1 MQTHGFGGK
10 GREFLMNRV
19 SIQPALLRWAP
30 ERSQRSAVELQKR
43 FPQLEA
49 WEQGNTLPT
58 LKQLEAYARA
68 TRTPIGY
75 LFLPE
80 PPIEAMPVTDFRTI
94 GDADVN
100 RPSPDLLDM
109 LYLCQQR
116 QDWYRDEARTSG
128 EQPLAF
134 VGSLDTSEVTINA
147 AARLRDTLEFDVEQ
161 QRRVRTWSEAL
172 RRFIQQVDSSGVLVM
187 VSGVVGNNTHR
198 LLDPKEFRGFAL
210 ADPFAPLVFINGK
223 TPRLRKSLLWPTR
236 SLIFGS
242 ENPVSRTHRLTLSK
256 TPTFVADA
264 ESTPQHSSERWC
276 DSVAAELLAP
286 ARMLRE
292 EFNADTPLNIEANRL
307 ARRFKVSVAVVLR
320 RTKDVVGLSD
330 DAYWHAYRQAAKQ
343 AQESQKKKRGGDYYR
358 NSGARCSKRFARA
371 LVASVL
377 EGRTSY
383 TESMRLLDIK
393 NPSTL
398 GTLAQ
403 KLGVGA

>member
-1 MQTHGFGGK
+1 MLELH
-10 GREFLMNRV
+10 
-19 SIQPALLRWAP
+19 AHLLATSFSRA
-30 ERSQRSAVELQKR
+30 S
-43 FPQLEA
+43 
-49 WEQGNTLPT
+49 
-58 LKQLEAYARA
+58 LKL
-68 TRTPIGY
+68 
-75 LFLPE
+75 
-80 PPIEAMPVTDFRTI
+80 PVTDFRTV

-116 QDWYRDEARTSG
+116 QDWYREEARTSG
-128 EQPLAF
+128 EPTLAF
-134 VGSLDTSEVTINA
+134 VGSLDTSEDTIAA
-147 AARLRDTLEFDVEQ
+147 AARLRDALEFDIEQ
-161 QRRVRTWSEAL
+161 QQKAPTWDQAL
-172 RRFIQQVDSSGVLVM
+172 RQFIQQVDSSGVLVM

-198 LLDPKEFRGFAL
+198 RLDPKEFRGFAL
-210 ADPFAPLVFINGK
+210 ADSYAPLVFINGK
-223 TPRLRKSLLWPTR
+223 DAKAAQIFTLAHEIAHLWLGE
-236 SLIFGS
+236 SGVS
-242 ENPVSRTHRLTLSK
+242 NPQAD
-256 TPTFVADA
+256 FVEDADFLADA

-320 RTKDVVGLSD
+320 RIKDVVGLSD
-330 DAYWHAYRQAAKQ
+330 EAYWHAYRQAAKQ
-343 AQESQKKKRGGDYYR
+343 AQESQKKKKGGDYYR